1 MRLNADCGEARC
13 RLEVG
18 TELEAAPGLN
28 CEMPFIE
35 VGIELEAAPRLNYK
49 WQELVEVFNRIRYK
63 DTIKGY

>member
-1 MRLNADCGEARC
+1 
-13 RLEVG
+13 
-18 TELEAAPGLN
+18 
-28 CEMPFIE
+28 MPFIE